1 MSMRRILFFAAAA
14 ALLVSASFLFKE
26 EPALPQTEPKQE
38 VREDETAVIPR
49 EISVLREEPVLILS
63 STEAEQSDTIVVKL
77 RGVPAGAVPVG
88 TFFSKAVS
96 FFQTVEP
103 GSWTAILGVGAKREP
118 GTYSFK
124 VELGSADTPKGEIH
138 VSQRNF
144 PITELVV
151 TQELQEQG
159 YSPATIA
166 KNIATVENTALKVV
180 LGEYTK
186 TFFADKPFF
195 YPLNV
200 IQVVG
205 AYGNVRKSKDIV
217 LQHLGVDLEAAPGT
231 NVYAANDAVVVL
243 TRDFVNYG
251 RTIVLDHGFGIYSLY
266 LHLDEMVATKGE
278 FVKRGEIIG
287 YSGNTGYSIA
297 PHLHFSFKVAGESV
311 DPLRFIKTVNSEL

>member
-1 MSMRRILFFAAAA
+1 MFFAIAAV
-14 ALLVSASFLFKE
+14 LLILASFLFKE
-26 EPALPQTEPKQE
+26 EPAPAKIEPKQE
-38 VREDETAVIPR
+38 TREDEPAVILEETP
-49 EISVLREEPVLILS
+49 VLREELVLTLS

-77 RGVPAGAVPVG
+77 RGVPAGVVPVG
-88 TFFSKAVS
+88 TFFLKAVS
-96 FFQTVEP
+96 FFRAAKP
-103 GSWTAILGVGAKREP
+103 GYWTAILGIGAKREHE
-118 GTYSFK
+118 TYSFK
-124 VELGSADTPKGEIH
+124 VEIGSADTLKEEIH

-166 KNIATVENTALKVV
+166 KNIATVENTALQVV

-195 YPLNV
+195 YPLNA

-205 AYGNVRKSKDIV
+205 AYGNIRKSKDVV
-217 LQHLGVDLEAAPGT
+217 LQHLGVDLAADTGT
-231 NVYAANDAVVVL
+231 NVYAVNDAIVVL

-311 DPLRFIKTVNSEL
+311 DPLRFIKAVNSEL